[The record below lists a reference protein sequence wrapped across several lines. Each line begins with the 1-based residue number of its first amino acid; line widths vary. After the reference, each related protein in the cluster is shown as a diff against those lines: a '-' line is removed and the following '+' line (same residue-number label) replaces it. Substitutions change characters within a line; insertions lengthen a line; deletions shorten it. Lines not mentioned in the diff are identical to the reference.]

1 MAKTLLV
8 CQEKGGVG
16 KTLIARGLAEMVPD
30 APVIEV
36 DAGPRM
42 IELGKRVRFFPMRA
56 DRDEVERTGGRA
68 ARGEFDD
75 VVDAIASASAPT
87 IVDIGANTAVSLL
100 TTIGGLA
107 QDLSAAGAR
116 IGLMVVMTAEP
127 GALADTPKLMALAAP
142 WAAARF
148 IIDNRFRGAVDT
160 KTLVRIAQGAVVTC
174 LLDQAL
180 DAEAAEIMQ
189 AGGLASIPRLD
200 AATLNKKFGIAH
212 GSRIR
217 RDLTR
222 TRLDVMRVV
231 RLGAEWLVAP

>member
-1 MAKTLLV
+1 MAKIILV

-16 KTLIARGLAEMVPD
+16 KTLIARGLAETVPD

-56 DRDEVERTGGRA
+56 DRDEVDRTGGRA
-68 ARGEFDD
+68 ARGEFDNGVD
-75 VVDAIASASAPT
+75 V
-87 IVDIGANTAVSLL
+87 GANTAVALL

-107 QDLSAAGAR
+107 QDLSAAGAKV
-116 IGLMVVMTAEP
+116 GLMVVTTAEP
-127 GALADTPKLMALAAP
+127 GALAETPKMMALAAP

-148 IIDNRFRGAVDT
+148 MVDNRFRGAVDA
-160 KTLVRIAQGAVVTC
+160 KTLVRIAQGAFVTC

-180 DAEAAEIMQ
+180 DAEAAEILQ

-200 AATLNKKFGIAH
+200 AATLNKKFGIAL

-222 TRLDVMRVV
+222 VRLDVMRAV
-231 RLGAEWLVAP
+231 RLAAEWMVA

>member
-16 KTLIARGLAEMVPD
+16 KTLIARGLAEMVPH

-42 IELGKRVRFFPMRA
+42 VELEKRVRFFPMRA
-56 DRDEVERTGGRA
+56 DRDEVDRTGGRA
-68 ARGEFDD
+68 SRGEFDH
-75 VVDAIASASAPT
+75 VIDAIASATQPT

-107 QDLSAAGAR
+107 QDFSAAGAQV
-116 IGLMVVMTAEP
+116 GLMVVTTAEP
-127 GALADTPKLMALAAP
+127 GALADTPKMMALASP

-148 IIDNRFRGAVDT
+148 MIDNRFRGAIDV
-160 KTLVRIAQGAVVTC
+160 KTLIRIAQGAVVTC
-174 LLDQAL
+174 LMDQAL
-180 DAEAAEIMQ
+180 DDEAAAILQ

-200 AATLNKKFGIAH
+200 AATLNKKYGVAL

-222 TRLDVMRVV
+222 VRLDVMQSV
-231 RLGAEWLVAP
+231 RLGAEWLVS